1 MEKDDIDVKELFLD
15 ILTIV
20 RFEINFYSYK
30 ESPMFERIVKTRV
43 FQQKLQKLKDFINT
57 YFEIMY
63 KGDESPINQIALRTQ
78 LDNVARIT
86 NYYNDL
92 SSFYK
97 DQTQNLITKEKLQSL
112 IDYSH
117 IESLFL
123 VFTNILDWE
132 HYKSSLIFPHDKRKE
147 KLLKEFLNKLASSDI
162 KQVEDLI
169 DLEQTIDT
177 FVKSIDVEL

>member
-1 MEKDDIDVKELFLD
+1 MENDDIDIKELFLD
-15 ILTIV
+15 ILAIV
-20 RFEINFYSYK
+20 KFELRFYKDK
-30 ESPMFERIVKTRV
+30 ESPMFTRIVKTRV
-43 FQQKLQKLKDFINT
+43 FQQKLQKLKDFINA

-63 KGDESPINQIALRTQ
+63 RGESPINQAALRTQ

-97 DQTQNLITKEKLQSL
+97 DQTQNLITKEKLLNL

-132 HYKSSLIFPHDKRKE
+132 HYKSSLIFPHDKQKE

-162 KQVEDLI
+162 KEIDDLI

-177 FVKSIDVEL
+177 FVKSIEVEL